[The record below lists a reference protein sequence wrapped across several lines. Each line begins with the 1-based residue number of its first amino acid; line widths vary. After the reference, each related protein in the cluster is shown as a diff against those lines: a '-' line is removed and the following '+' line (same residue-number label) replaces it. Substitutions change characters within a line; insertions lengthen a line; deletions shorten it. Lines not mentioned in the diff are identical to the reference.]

1 MSLDAFFKDAKQIHR
16 LIVTILYIIGG
27 SISSYYLV
35 AFKVD
40 KYGLY
45 YKDADQL
52 WLAIGIG
59 ILILG
64 WFVKNWKKI

>member
-16 LIVTILYIIGG
+16 LIVMFLYIIGG
-27 SISSYYLV
+27 SISSYYLF

-45 YKDADQL
+45 YKDGDQL

>member
-1 MSLDAFFKDAKQIHR
+1 MSLDAFFKDAKQIHK
-16 LIVTILYIIGG
+16 LIFTALYIIGG
-27 SISSYYLV
+27 SITCYYMV

-45 YKDADQL
+45 YKDEDQL
-52 WLAIGIG
+52 WLSIGVA

-64 WFVKNWKKI
+64 WSIKNWKKM

>member
-45 YKDADQL
+45 YKDADQF